1 MIITPPHTTIKP
13 MMRMKVNRRNVMQK
27 SIKRLFDIVASSVLI
42 ICIFPLWIVIAV
54 AIYMT
59 SPGGVFFVQRRTGY
73 MGKEFSCLK
82 FRTMYLNGES
92 DTLQATAADP
102 RITLVGAFLRKTS
115 LDETP
120 QLLNVLVGNMS
131 LVGPR
136 PHMVKHTEMYSGAIM
151 HYMDRHLM
159 RPGLTG
165 YAQIKGFRGET
176 PDLQH
181 MLDRVKADLVYV
193 RHFSLCLDI
202 KILWITMIRILT
214 LKL

>member
-1 MIITPPHTTIKP
+1 
-13 MMRMKVNRRNVMQK
+13 MQK
-27 SIKRLFDIVASSVLI
+27 IIKRLFDIVASSVLI
-42 ICIFPLWIVIAV
+42 ICILPLWIVIAV
-54 AIYMT
+54 AICMT

-73 MGKEFSCLK
+73 KGKEFKCLK
-82 FRTMYLNGES
+82 FRTMYLNDKR
-92 DTLQATAADP
+92 DTLQATACDP
-102 RITLVGAFLRKTS
+102 RITPVGAILRRTS

-120 QLLNVLVGNMS
+120 QLLNVLTGDMS

-136 PHMVKHTEMYSGAIM
+136 PHMVKHTEMYSGTIT
-151 HYMDRHLM
+151 HYMERHLM

-165 YAQIKGFRGET
+165 YAQIKGLRGET

-202 KILWITMIRILT
+202 KILWITVTRILT